1 MKKENKSIT
10 VSKNK
15 ITVNYHDTSKH
26 FTYVIP
32 KNSPTRE
39 ITLFGKTFKGAKAT
53 HIKKDFLSP
62 EQREIFDDLVYAK
75 SHMTKFEINNL
86 PLIKKYRVKVLAKE
100 VEKVLTA
107 WKNEIVYNKVDS
119 LLLKLFP
126 KSPVVKQLVDIGYE
140 DVQDLYKNDI
150 SIHSLVSELEI
161 AQYLANK
168 GLFPKFNQ

>member
-32 KNSPTRE
+32 KDSPTRD
-39 ITLFGKTFKGAKAT
+39 ISLFGKTFKGTKASE
-53 HIKKDFLSP
+53 IKKDFLTP
-62 EQREIFDDLVYAK
+62 QQRELFDDLVYAK
-75 SHMTKFEINNL
+75 NHMTKSEINNL
-86 PLIKKYRVKVLAKE
+86 PLIKKYRVKVLSKE

-107 WKNEIVYNKVDS
+107 WKNEIVYSKIDS

-140 DVQDLYKNDI
+140 DVEDLYKNNI
-150 SIHSLVSELEI
+150 SIHSLVTETQI
-161 AQYLANK
+161 AQYLSDK
-168 GLFPKFNQ
+168 GLFPKLN

>member
-32 KNSPTRE
+32 KDSPTRD
-39 ITLFGKTFKGAKAT
+39 ISLFGKEFKGTKASQ
-53 HIKKDFLSP
+53 IKKDFLNTQ
-62 EQREIFDDLVYAK
+62 QRELFNDLVYAR
-75 SHMTKFEINNL
+75 HRMTKSEINDL
-86 PLIKKYRVKVLAKE
+86 PLIKKYRVRVLSVE

-107 WKNEIVYNKVDS
+107 WKNEIVYSKIDS

-126 KSPVVKQLVDIGYE
+126 KSPIVKQFVNIGYE
-140 DVQDLYKNDI
+140 DVEDLYHNDI
-150 SIHSLVSELEI
+150 SIHSLASEEQI
-161 AQYLANK
+161 AQYLSDK
-168 GLFPKFNQ
+168 GLFPKLN